1 MTERRRD
8 VAAPIAGDA
17 GFTDADGF
25 GFEFAHSA
33 RLAKRGTAR
42 NGSEI
47 VERNVPGPGIFA
59 RSLVGADIERRA
71 DWKSEYAGRRVYAE
85 TLGCSRQH
93 SGWRAAQYKCMNAHG
108 YTGTC
113 NKDAVRTKRNIDA
126 LVIRAASGKA
136 CRFVAAAIG
145 QDSAARSRSRAV
157 WGNGN
162 STCGCSTNNVSEI
175 EIVIDDKGQR
185 ANDGDFG
192 GCDLCIGHYWCGDE
206 GRSKRHAG
214 TPNDPVSVF
223 CPTHLMGAIR
233 TMLRWV

>member
-108 YTGTC
+108 HTGT
-113 NKDAVRTKRNIDA
+113 
-126 LVIRAASGKA
+126 
-136 CRFVAAAIG
+136 
-145 QDSAARSRSRAV
+145 
-157 WGNGN
+157 
-162 STCGCSTNNVSEI
+162 
-175 EIVIDDKGQR
+175 
-185 ANDGDFG
+185 
-192 GCDLCIGHYWCGDE
+192 
-206 GRSKRHAG
+206 
-214 TPNDPVSVF
+214 
-223 CPTHLMGAIR
+223 
-233 TMLRWV
+233 